1 MHQNNV
7 IHRDI
12 KLDNILLDKDFK
24 PKICDFG
31 ISNLVEKGKKI
42 QDTGGTPA
50 YLAPEVIK
58 AEGKVSYKSDVWSL
72 GVLLYLLTF
81 GIVPFKSNDMQKL
94 YNKII
99 IGKYNFPAVMGV
111 STEQLDLIARMIGKF
126 INLLLYGREIKSN
139 NQSD

>member
-1 MHQNNV
+1 MGVKYLHRNNV

-12 KLDNILLDKDFK
+12 KLDNILLDKDLK

-42 QDTGGTPA
+42 FDTGGTPA

-99 IGKYNFPAVMGV
+99 IGKFRFPCYEDVNPI
-111 STEQLDLIARMIGKF
+111 QIDLISKMIGRQ
-126 INLLLYGREIKSN
+126 YREC
-139 NQSD
+139 